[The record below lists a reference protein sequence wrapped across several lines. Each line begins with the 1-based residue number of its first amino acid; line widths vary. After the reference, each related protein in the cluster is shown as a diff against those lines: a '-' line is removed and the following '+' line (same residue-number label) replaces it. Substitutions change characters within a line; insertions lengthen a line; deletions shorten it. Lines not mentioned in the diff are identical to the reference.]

1 MSQTTYNMSTETALH
16 LVANQRRRLVLTQLI
31 ESEQNAVA
39 VDLLAEHL
47 SPENPPPDSVETK
60 SSERLLLDLYH
71 NHLPKLEEAGLVE
84 YDDRTE
90 TVRYHPNDR
99 VEKLHQFVTT
109 ELE

>member
-1 MSQTTYNMSTETALH
+1 M
-16 LVANQRRRLVLTQLI
+16 
-31 ESEQNAVA
+31 
-39 VDLLAEHL
+39 
-47 SPENPPPDSVETK
+47 

-90 TVRYHPNDR
+90 TVRYHPNDH